1 MAQDHLKGCIKGNDL
16 LVGAKEDNVLEKV
29 FTRLYSPVNF
39 LHIFRYMKK
48 LIDIDQSSGLGKYF
62 CFPNAEVFQEV
73 SIQCFKERDPQDVAE
88 ADSVEKAKKKEV
100 SLSHLS

>member
-1 MAQDHLKGCIKGNDL
+1 M
-16 LVGAKEDNVLEKV
+16 LESV
-29 FTRLYSPVNF
+29 DYPSTQSVQTVETDGF
-39 LHIFRYMKK
+39 H
-48 LIDIDQSSGLGKYF
+48 IDIYTNLMIQVKKYHDTELQEVGVADARIKLLAF
-62 CFPNAEVFQEV
+62 YDELPNAEVFQEV